1 MTQAQSLSAMAGYAL
16 NIDEVVLDIQINS
29 NNIFLVINK
38 LLKYGQLSISVLA
51 EFLLSFVWIFWFSLI
66 YQISILE

>member
-38 LLKYGQLSISVLA
+38 LLKYGQLCISVLA

>member
-1 MTQAQSLSAMAGYAL
+1 MQSLSAMAGYAL